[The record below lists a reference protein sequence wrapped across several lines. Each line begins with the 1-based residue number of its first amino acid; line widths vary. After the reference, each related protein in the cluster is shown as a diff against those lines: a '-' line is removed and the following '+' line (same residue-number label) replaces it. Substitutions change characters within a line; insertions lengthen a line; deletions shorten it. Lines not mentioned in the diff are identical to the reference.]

1 MKLITT
7 YRQTACR
14 LLAALFFLCLF
25 APMAAGQDNWKDHCA
40 TRIANQNGGDGL
52 SWDKAIEIASAKE
65 LAYFAQQVNSNQSIN
80 YGDGDSIDPTGK
92 GQAGGFMSYY
102 FALSADIDLSGY
114 DWTPIGNTTSF
125 KGNFDGRGHCVNGLK
140 VMKVETVSG
149 EAYAGLFGCT
159 YLGILRNLGV
169 RLADAGIQVN
179 STDGVVYVGGIAGCA
194 HKIFNC
200 YVVGEGRIEIH
211 SSLNF
216 GYCVGGIVGY
226 LDTDG
231 SLANC
236 YATVNVKVGP
246 KGEVHVGGIVG
257 YGNSRSTISH
267 TYATGDVEA
276 GTGDYAGGICGW
288 LENGGTLENSLA
300 ANGQIIGGSSFSNR
314 IVGGKGDNATLDA
327 NYASPEIQVNGQ
339 TISSSAANEANGN
352 DEITLKDFE
361 TKLKEGGSNDWDNA
375 WTFPT
380 DGSLPQLKL
389 KGEDSGGNPTYSDW
403 PSDTSPQQPTI
414 PASDH
419 LIAGSIVNTDGGNG
433 LSWDAPILIANRAE
447 LAYLAKQVNAGANLT
462 VENHLSGNTTTLMNN
477 PDSDNDSGFKGIYFA
492 LAADIDLSAHY
503 WTPIG
508 NRDHPFSGNFDGKG
522 HCVKGLRVKVETAVS
537 KYAYA
542 GLFGYASVGT
552 LRNLG
557 VVLAPEGVQ
566 AVPST
571 LASAYAGGIAGRAS
585 NISNCYVVGEGE
597 VMAKGRSG
605 RGDSGQIEVTLSDAG
620 GIVGSLYSSL
630 THCYA
635 TVGVKAK
642 GDYSN
647 YAGGIAGYSSTGG
660 VISYT
665 YATGAVE
672 AADGTDDNYAGGIF
686 GNFQTGTLSNNLAL
700 NEQVNGKEGQSN
712 RIAGGV
718 SSSVTLSDNYAS
730 PEIQVNGSVVNG
742 GARDGENGDPSVD
755 LSNFL
760 SVLSWGEGWDTNA
773 TRLPQ
778 LKMQTGD
785 GPSYTYIAWPTGEGY
800 TPQPSLDAATYLPS
814 EHTLYIVS
822 PTGGTLKV
830 TGKDGNELSDG
841 SKIVSG
847 TLLTLS
853 YTENPNYRFSEYLSG
868 SSADNLRTLSGNT
881 ILMPDADLYL
891 SVCFNYE
898 DPTPPPPPPT
908 VYYTVTL
915 PFVEGAVTDPVAGD
929 YDIESWS
936 TFRFYL
942 TLDADYDESQPVV
955 TTSRGETLQP
965 RTSDGAY
972 LVKYVRTDVE
982 IFIDGIVKNPP
993 PVANEPIRAAAPE
1006 PEIWSENACLCIR
1019 LPEGLPSSPVR
1030 IFTLEGRLLDS
1041 FRSTPGLMRRQL
1053 PTGIYIVQ
1061 VGATV
1066 RKVAVKVK

>member
-40 TRIANQNGGDGL
+40 TRIANQNGGDGS
-52 SWDKAIEIASAKE
+52 SWDDAIEIATAEE
-65 LAYFAQQVNSNQSIN
+65 LAYFAQQVNSKQSIS
-80 YGDGDSIDPTGK
+80 YGDGKSIDPAGK
-92 GQAGGFMSYY
+92 DQAGGFMSYY
-102 FALSADIDLSGY
+102 FALSADIDLSDY
-114 DWTPIGNTTSF
+114 DWTPIGNATSF

-149 EAYAGLFGCT
+149 GFAYAGLFGYT
-159 YLGILRNLGV
+159 YVGILRNLGV

-179 STDGVVYVGGIAGCA
+179 STDGTVYAGGIAGRA

-211 SSLNF
+211 SSSKSSN
-216 GYCVGGIVGY
+216 VGGIVGY
-226 LDTDG
+226 LDTEG

-236 YATVNVKVGP
+236 YATVNVKVGRD
-246 KGEVHVGGIVG
+246 GTVHVGGIVG
-257 YGNSRSTISH
+257 YGDNKSTISH
-267 TYATGDVEA
+267 TYATGDVET
-276 GTGDYAGGICGW
+276 GTGDTYRYAGGICGY
-288 LENGGTLENSLA
+288 LNGEGTLTNSLA
-300 ANGQIIGGSSFSNR
+300 VNGQIIGGNSHSNR
-314 IVGGKGDNATLDA
+314 IVGHKESYATLGT

-339 TISSSAANEANGN
+339 TISSSAANDVNGN
-352 DEITLKDFE
+352 AEITLKDFE
-361 TKLKEGGSNDWDNA
+361 TKLKEGGSNDWDKA
-375 WTFPT
+375 WTFPP

-403 PSDTSPQQPTI
+403 PSETSPQQPI

-419 LIAGSIVNTDGGNG
+419 LIAGSIANTGGGDG

-447 LAYLAKQVNAGANLT
+447 LAYLAKQVNAGADLT
-462 VENHLSGNTTTLMNN
+462 VENHLSGNTTTLTNN
-477 PDSDNDSGFKGIYFA
+477 SDNDSGFKGIYFA

-508 NRDHPFSGNFDGKG
+508 NRDHPFRGNFDGKG

-620 GIVGSLYSSL
+620 GIVGSLNSSL

-730 PEIQVNGSVVNG
+730 TIRVNKKVVSNGNDKDVNGADTWLDTFKGNLIPDPTAADNG
-742 GARDGENGDPSVD
+742 WSKAWSWSGGGS
-755 LSNFL
+755 SN
-760 SVLSWGEGWDTNA
+760 
-773 TRLPQ
+773 LPQ
-778 LKMQTGD
+778 LKIVKGD
-785 GPSYTYIAWPTGEGY
+785 
-800 TPQPSLDAATYLPS
+800 
-814 EHTLYIVS
+814 V
-822 PTGGTLKV
+822 
-830 TGKDGNELSDG
+830 DG
-841 SKIVSG
+841 S
-847 TLLTLS
+847 LS
-853 YTENPNYRFSEYLSG
+853 YTDWLSPSCQPTLPASDYLENKPVPPVE
-868 SSADNLRTLSGNT
+868 
-881 ILMPDADLYL
+881 PDPEPEPEPEPEPA
-891 SVCFNYE
+891 
-898 DPTPPPPPPT
+898 PT

-915 PFVEGAVTDPVAGD
+915 PSVTGAVTDPVAGD
-929 YDIESWS
+929 YEVESWS

-942 TLDADYDESQPVV
+942 TLDTAYNQSQPVV

-982 IFIDGIVKNPP
+982 IFIDGIEKNPP

-1030 IFTLEGRLLDS
+1030 IFTPEGRLLDS
-1041 FRSTPGLMRRQL
+1041 FRSVPGLNRRQL
-1053 PTGIYIVQ
+1053 PTNIYIVQ

-1066 RKVAVKVK
+1066 RKVAVR

>member
-40 TRIANQNGGDGL
+40 TRIANQNGDDGTF
-52 SWDKAIEIASAKE
+52 WDKAIEIATAEE
-65 LAYFAQQVNSNQSIN
+65 LAYFAQQVNSKQSIS
-80 YGDGDSIDPTGK
+80 YGDGKSIDPAGK
-92 GQAGGFMSYY
+92 DQAGGFMSYY
-102 FALSADIDLSGY
+102 FALSADIDLSDY
-114 DWTPIGNTTSF
+114 DWTPIGNITFF

-149 EAYAGLFGCT
+149 GSAYAGLFGST
-159 YLGILRNLGV
+159 SVGILRNLGV
-169 RLADAGIQVN
+169 CLADAGIQVN
-179 STDGVVYVGGIAGCA
+179 STERAVYAGGIAGYA

-211 SSLNF
+211 SSSGF
-216 GYCVGGIVGY
+216 GYVVGGIVGY

-236 YATVNVKVGP
+236 YATVNVKVGS
-246 KGEVHVGGIVG
+246 KGGVYVGGIVG
-257 YGNSRSTISH
+257 RGNSNSTISH

-300 ANGQIIGGSSFSNR
+300 ANGQIIGGSSYSNR
-314 IVGGKGDNATLDA
+314 IVGAKGENATLGT

-352 DEITLKDFE
+352 AEITLKDFE

-389 KGEDSGGNPTYSDW
+389 KGEDSGSNPTYSDW
-403 PSDTSPQQPTI
+403 PSETSPQQPI

-419 LIAGSIVNTDGGNG
+419 LIAGSIANTGGGDG

-462 VENHLSGNTTTLMNN
+462 VDKNLSGGTLENKD
-477 PDSDNDSGFKGIYFA
+477 DSDSGFKGIYFA

-508 NRDHPFSGNFDGKG
+508 NRDHPFRGNFDGKG

-620 GIVGSLYSSL
+620 GIVGSLNSSL

-642 GDYSN
+642 GNYDN

-660 VISYT
+660 VTLSYT

-672 AADGTDDNYAGGIF
+672 AADGTNDNYAGGICGYF
-686 GNFQTGTLSNNLAL
+686 RSGTLSNNLAL

-718 SSSVTLSDNYAS
+718 YSYVTLSDNYAS
-730 PEIQVNGSVVNG
+730 TIRVNKKVVSNGNDKDVNGADSWLDTFKGNLIPDPTAADNG
-742 GARDGENGDPSVD
+742 WSKAWSWSGGGS
-755 LSNFL
+755 SN
-760 SVLSWGEGWDTNA
+760 
-773 TRLPQ
+773 LPQ
-778 LKMQTGD
+778 LKIVKGNAD
-785 GPSYTYIAWPTGEGY
+785 GF
-800 TPQPSLDAATYLPS
+800 
-814 EHTLYIVS
+814 
-822 PTGGTLKV
+822 
-830 TGKDGNELSDG
+830 
-841 SKIVSG
+841 
-847 TLLTLS
+847 LS
-853 YTENPNYRFSEYLSG
+853 YTDWLSPSCQPTLPASDYLENKPVPPVE
-868 SSADNLRTLSGNT
+868 
-881 ILMPDADLYL
+881 PDPEPEPA
-891 SVCFNYE
+891 
-898 DPTPPPPPPT
+898 PT

-915 PFVEGAVTDPVAGD
+915 PSVTGAVTDPVAGD
-929 YDIESWS
+929 YEVESWS

-942 TLDADYDESQPVV
+942 TLDTAYNQSQPVV

-965 RTSDGAY
+965 RSSDGAY

-982 IFIDGIVKNPP
+982 IFIDGIEKNPP

-1030 IFTLEGRLLDS
+1030 IFTPEGRLLDS
-1041 FRSTPGLMRRQL
+1041 FRSVPGLNRRQL
-1053 PTGIYIVQ
+1053 PTNIYIVQ

-1066 RKVAVKVK
+1066 RKVAVR